1 LSYLEYTTTRAVND
15 KDSAGEIGRAIWVGK
30 QSENTD
36 FQQGT
41 ARRIIP
47 ISPAE
52 SWDLHNREI
61 I

>member
-1 LSYLEYTTTRAVND
+1 
-15 KDSAGEIGRAIWVGK
+15 VGK

-52 SWDLHNREI
+52 SWDLHETITDFLTRFTKNVKDHTEKI
-61 I
+61 EKDFDK